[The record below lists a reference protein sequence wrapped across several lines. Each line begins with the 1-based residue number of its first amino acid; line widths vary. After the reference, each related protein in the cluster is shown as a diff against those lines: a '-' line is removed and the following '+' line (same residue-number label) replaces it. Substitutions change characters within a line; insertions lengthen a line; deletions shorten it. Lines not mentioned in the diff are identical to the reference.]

1 MNTVTLVRPITNTIV
16 VRTTDTTQVI
26 ERRKGSVVELRRAVS
41 GPQGPAG
48 PQGPGGTGPAGPQG
62 PQGVAGPTGATGA
75 TGSQGPTGPQGP
87 IGNTGAVG
95 PQGPAGATG
104 PQGPIGNTGATGPQ
118 GPIGNTGA
126 TGPQGPAGP
135 QGPQGLP
142 GDDGADGATGPQGPQ
157 GPAGPTGST
166 GPQGPAGVGI
176 TAGSSEINL
185 NDTVNRLVV
194 TGQTGV
200 LANSKVRAW
209 IGSSTADNDS
219 ETHLLGSAFLGV
231 MVSDVVAGVGF
242 TLNILNE
249 DDAFTGLFEVHWSY

>member
-104 PQGPIGNTGATGPQ
+104 PQGP
-118 GPIGNTGA
+118 
-126 TGPQGPAGP
+126 AGP

-194 TGQTGV
+194 TGQAGV

-209 IGSSTADNDS
+209 IGSTTADNDS
-219 ETHLLGSAFLGV
+219 EAHLLGSAFLGV

-242 TLNILNE
+242 TLNVLNE